1 MLPLD
6 TRRFVRLTALAA
18 VSALAR
24 GADIVNASAAIGDQ
38 AEQGVQ
44 AALSSKLQSY
54 EEKDMSTKMNPTTGV
69 RVDLFGP
76 TVEFLTSPQEPSIDF
91 CVLKGV
97 IPPGVSVPLH
107 SHPDTED
114 FFVISGEVQ
123 ALRQGAQG
131 YEWIEAKAGD
141 YLHVPS
147 GTRHAWRNV
156 SSAALVSFIITTTR
170 LAQFFQEVGR
180 PVAAVPQTETAEGLA
195 QFLAHFGAMSAKYG
209 YWNATPE
216 ENAAVGIRF

>member
-1 MLPLD
+1 
-6 TRRFVRLTALAA
+6 
-18 VSALAR
+18 
-24 GADIVNASAAIGDQ
+24 
-38 AEQGVQ
+38 
-44 AALSSKLQSY
+44 
-54 EEKDMSTKMNPTTGV
+54 MSTEMNPTTGL
-69 RVDLFGP
+69 RVDLLGP
-76 TVEFLTSPQEPSIDF
+76 TVEFLTSPQEANIDF
-91 CVLKGV
+91 CVLRGV

-123 ALRQGAQG
+123 ALRQGTQG

-141 YLHVPS
+141 HLHVP
-147 GTRHAWRNV
+147 GGARHGWRNV
-156 SSAALVSFIITTTR
+156 SSEPLIAFIITTTR

-180 PVAAVPQTETAEGLA
+180 PVVGIPQPVMAKDLADFFAHYETV
-195 QFLAHFGAMSAKYG
+195 SAKYG

>member
-1 MLPLD
+1 
-6 TRRFVRLTALAA
+6 
-18 VSALAR
+18 
-24 GADIVNASAAIGDQ
+24 
-38 AEQGVQ
+38 
-44 AALSSKLQSY
+44 
-54 EEKDMSTKMNPTTGV
+54 MSTEMNPTTGL
-69 RVDLFGP
+69 RLDLLGP
-76 TVEFLTSPQEPSIDF
+76 TVEFLTSPQEASIDF

-97 IPPGVSVPLH
+97 IPPGVSIPLH

-131 YEWIEAKAGD
+131 YEWIVAKAGD
-141 YLHVPS
+141 YLHVP
-147 GTRHAWRNV
+147 GNERHGWRNV
-156 SSAALVSFIITTTR
+156 SSEPLVAFIITTTR

-180 PVAAVPQTETAEGLA
+180 PAAPTSQPVTAEGLA
-195 QFLAHFGAMSAKYG
+195 QFLTRFQIVSAKYS